1 MSEEAPLDEHSASY
15 EPKRNSKR
23 HSKKQKMQKQKSSF
37 GRIAEHVLGYSP
49 SKKEELKSPLPPGY
63 TVGYSKNGHPYL
75 VKLSDKSDGADQE
88 AADEHKRIK
97 YPMSVSREV
106 LGKRF
111 GVGIYLYFDYMV
123 FLMLTNVV
131 LLVLGV
137 ISFAIHAKEDS
148 WDGLT
153 NPPYQ
158 YGKFAF
164 FFYDATIWHN
174 AKKPWLWINIAAAI
188 CWFLF
193 GPIYSVRIRR
203 YFKKR
208 ALENEVDIGEINLD
222 DYIDVED
229 YIKENEHISH
239 QGRICR
245 IAIGYIIFVIVLA
258 ISSIATF
265 FLVVLSTSKRVQA
278 LDTSSVLVS
287 AIIAVFMTAVNMV
300 WERVCVMLTKLEGHA
315 TWTKFRQHNTLKFF
329 LFKMLNVLTMYAS
342 RILVP
347 RICPHIPS
355 VREFC
360 NNAACLTSTVGVQ
373 LLFLLVFDLTA
384 KNAWEIFSGWA
395 KTRITKRKGMTGK
408 GSNDSVRPEFDLAE
422 EYLELI
428 YRQFI
433 IYLAFAIIPLVPIL
447 GLLANVV
454 EYRVDK
460 YRLLRICQQP
470 RGLQGSMR
478 NFLTF
483 FLFATAA
490 VALASPPYGMAFVLS
505 GRSQSMCDY
514 HPVSPA

>member
-1 MSEEAPLDEHSASY
+1 MSEEDSSSTPPVEEHKSH
-15 EPKRNSKR
+15 KRKSRKG
-23 HSKKQKMQKQKSSF
+23 KLQKQKSSF

-49 SKKEELKSPLPPGY
+49 SKKEEVKDSLPPGY

-75 VKLSDKSDGADQE
+75 VKLGTESTDGADQE
-88 AADEHKRIK
+88 AADEHKRIR
-97 YPMSVSREV
+97 YPMSVSRET

-111 GVGIYLYFDYMV
+111 GVGIYLYFDY
-123 FLMLTNVV
+123 LMYLIATNFV

-137 ISFAIHAKEDS
+137 VSFAIHADRDS
-148 WDGLT
+148 WDGME
-153 NPPYQ
+153 NYPY
-158 YGKFAF
+158 GRFSF
-164 FFYDATIWHN
+164 FFYDKATWKN
-174 AKKPWLWINIAAAI
+174 SKTPWLWINIAACL

-193 GPIYSVRIRR
+193 GPIYSIRIRR

-208 ALENEVDIGEINLD
+208 KNENLDIGEINLE

-229 YIKENEHISH
+229 FIKGNEHITH

-245 IAIGYIIFVIVLA
+245 IALGYIIFVIVLA
-258 ISSIATF
+258 VSSIATF
-265 FLVVLSTSKRVQA
+265 FLVVLSTSRRIQQ
-278 LDTSSVLVS
+278 LDTSSLLVS
-287 AIIAVFMTAVNMV
+287 AIIAVFMTAVNMA
-300 WERVCVMLTKLEGHA
+300 WERVCVWLTKMEGHA

-329 LFKMLNVLTMYAS
+329 LFKMLNVLIMYAS
-342 RILVP
+342 RVLVP

-355 VREFC
+355 VRNYC
-360 NNAACLTSTVGVQ
+360 NNSSCLASTVGVQ
-373 LLFLLVFDLTA
+373 LIFLLFFDLTA
-384 KNAWEIFSGWA
+384 QNAWEIISGWT
-395 KTRITKRKGMTGK
+395 KTKLSQRRGMLGK

-422 EYLELI
+422 EYLELA

-433 IYLAFAIIPLVPIL
+433 IYLAFAIVPLVAVL
-447 GLLANVV
+447 GMLANMV

-490 VALASPPYGMAFVLS
+490 VALASPPYGMAWVLS
-505 GRSQSMCDY
+505 GRSQSMCEY
-514 HPVSPA
+514 HSSTDNSTLI